1 MEPYLSLFRVD
12 EESGSLTN
20 TDGPVGPPKDFLA
33 EGKVMQLQG

>member
-20 TDGPVGPPKDFLA
+20 IDGPAGPPKDFLA
-33 EGKVMQLQG
+33 EGKVVKL